1 MYKNIVPIQYIIDEK
16 YFTHFIVIR
25 CFLYEEGDAEG
36 KNAVSAT
43 FGNANALNASFR
55 RGLVE
60 AAELF
65 EAFNAE
71 KAKREAANRMKA
83 NSTGWQKHIKPPLYT
98 KIKFNQPVG
107 DCTLYKAD
115 PLDQQTCDCDPD
127 STEVKHYLDPLI
139 DLNR

>member
-1 MYKNIVPIQYIIDEK
+1 MKFYKHLILI
-16 YFTHFIVIR
+16 IR

-43 FGNANALNASFR
+43 FSNVNALNASFR

-65 EAFNAE
+65 EILTTE
-71 KAKREAANRMKA
+71 REKREAANKIKS
-83 NSTGWQKHIKPPLYT
+83 NSTGWQKHIKPPLFT

-107 DCTLYKAD
+107 DCPVYKAD
-115 PLDQQTCDCDPD
+115 PLDQQTCECDQ
-127 STEVKHYLDPLI
+127 SCEEVCYTI
-139 DLNR
+139 LNIEY

>member
-1 MYKNIVPIQYIIDEK
+1 M
-16 YFTHFIVIR
+16 IR

-55 RGLVE
+55 RGVLE

-65 EAFNAE
+65 EALVAE
-71 KAKREAANRMKA
+71 RAKREAANMAKA
-83 NSTGWQKHIKPPLYT
+83 KSTGWQKHIKPPLYT

-107 DCTLYKAD
+107 DCPVYKAD
-115 PLDQQTCDCDPD
+115 PLDQQTCECDLESED
-127 STEVKHYLDPLI
+127 V
-139 DLNR
+139 R